1 MARPNIIETEP
12 VELADAD
19 LIAKMLRALGD
30 ATRLRIVELLIEQP
44 LIQKQLVAE
53 VGLSQG
59 QVSSHLACL
68 VWCGLISASRMGQ
81 QVEYRIGDPR
91 VVGIVDLAR
100 AILERSG
107 AEIALCR
114 RVDARAEHLI

>member
-1 MARPNIIETEP
+1 MARPNIIEPAP
-12 VELADAD
+12 VELPDVD
-19 LIAKMLRALGD
+19 LVAKMLRALGD
-30 ATRLRIVELLIEQP
+30 PTRLRIVELLIDQP
-44 LIQKQLVAE
+44 LIQKQLVAA

-68 VWCGLISASRMGQ
+68 VWCGLVSASRSGQ

-107 AEIALCR
+107 AEIAACR
-114 RVDARAEHLI
+114 QVDIERNI

>member
-68 VWCGLISASRMGQ
+68 VWCGLVSASRSGQ
-81 QVEYRIGDPR
+81 QVEYRISDPR
-91 VVGIVDLAR
+91 VVGIVDLAK
-100 AILERSG
+100 AVLERSG
-107 AEIALCR
+107 AEIASCR
-114 RVDARAEHLI
+114 RVDAQRNI

>member
-1 MARPNIIETEP
+1 MARPNIIEVDP
-12 VELADAD
+12 VELSDVE
-19 LIAKMLRALGD
+19 LVAKMLRALGD
-30 ATRLRIVELLIEQP
+30 PTRLRIVNLLMDGP
-44 LIQKQLVAE
+44 LIQKQLIAE

-68 VWCGLISASRMGQ
+68 VWCGLVDADRKGQ

-91 VVGIVDLAR
+91 VVGVIDLAT

-107 AEIALCR
+107 ADIASCR
-114 RVDARAEHLI
+114 RVDSSGNI